1 MGLLVE
7 VQVKNSLPVNGTWKV
22 PSLSAVD
29 LIPVMYLLER
39 SNSAR
44 SLDQQAIEW
53 TEESVFRAAKNED
66 GIKFEFPINA
76 DFDLL
81 RFCIIR
87 VIDGMIS
94 AVLDTAWGM
103 EVYARIEKAR
113 GSGVIVPQA
122 QMKGPLKL

>member
-1 MGLLVE
+1 MDLLVE
-7 VQVKNSLPVNGTWKV
+7 VQVKNSLPINGTWKV

-29 LIPVMYLLER
+29 LIPVLYLLGLD
-39 SNSAR
+39 NSVNNT
-44 SLDQQAIEW
+44 IEW
-53 TEESVFRAAKNED
+53 IEESVFRATKSDA
-66 GIKFEFPINA
+66 GIRLEFPMKVG
-76 DFDLL
+76 DFNLL

-122 QMKGPLKL
+122 RAGGPLRL

>member
-1 MGLLVE
+1 MDLLVE

-29 LIPVMYLLER
+29 LMPVMYLLGRCELGKGQR
-39 SNSAR
+39 
-44 SLDQQAIEW
+44 AIEW
-53 TEESVFRAAKNED
+53 TEEDVFRATKDED
-66 GIKFEFPINA
+66 GIKLEFSHTA

-81 RFCIIR
+81 RFCIMR

-103 EVYARIEKAR
+103 EVYSRIEKAR

-122 QMKGPLKL
+122 QAGGPLKL